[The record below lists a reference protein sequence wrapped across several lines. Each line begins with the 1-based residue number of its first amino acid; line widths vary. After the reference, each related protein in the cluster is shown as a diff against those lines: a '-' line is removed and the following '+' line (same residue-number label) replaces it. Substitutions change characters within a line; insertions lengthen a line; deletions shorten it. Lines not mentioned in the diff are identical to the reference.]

1 MPSHLIVLTTQIGG
15 KKSAA
20 WRGAKGNSI
29 WLVIILH
36 QHYYDDEQLLRHYQ
50 IAGTS

>member
-20 WRGAKGNSI
+20 WCGAKENSN
-29 WLVIILH
+29 WLVMMMI
-36 QHYYDDEQLLRHYQ
+36 
-50 IAGTS
+50 

>member
-20 WRGAKGNSI
+20 WCGAKGNSI
-29 WLVIILH
+29 WLVN
-36 QHYYDDEQLLRHYQ
+36 YYYY
-50 IAGTS
+50 